1 MSRLNSTAALA
12 LAGLFLITGCKTVG
26 PDFEKPEAPRA
37 YLHSVQPSLK
47 IVYGKE
53 NQHGISKY

>member
-1 MSRLNSTAALA
+1 MKRLNSTAALA
-12 LAGLFLITGCKTVG
+12 ALFLIAACKTVG

-37 YLHSVQPSLK
+37 YVHSEQPSLK

-53 NQHGISKY
+53 NQHGINEF

>member
-1 MSRLNSTAALA
+1 MSRLISTAALA
-12 LAGLFLITGCKTVG
+12 LADIFLIAGCTTVG

-37 YLHSVQPSLK
+37 YLHSEQPSLK

-53 NQHGISKY
+53 NQHGISKF